1 MMIMIMR
8 LMMSID
14 DDYDDYDEDENDYK
28 DDDDYIDE
36 IKMMIGLSIV
46 SVITY
51 LGSVSM
57 YQA

>member
-1 MMIMIMR
+1 
-8 LMMSID
+8 MSID